1 MRNNRESRRRFL
13 RGMGVSLALPW
24 LETPRIH
31 AEDAPSAKPIRSQAR
46 PRRFAC
52 LFMANGVN
60 PADWGA
66 DGNGS
71 DMILKPSLQPLEHV
85 KEKLL
90 VLNGLY
96 NPNAAFGNIH
106 VAAAPN
112 VLSGAR
118 VAKSTTDLK
127 VAASFDQVLAE
138 HIGRE
143 TEFPSLALGI
153 EPPYLGTHKGYSC
166 IYCSHIS
173 WSSPTRPVPRENN
186 PRSLYDRLV
195 GDPRGK
201 RLSKSVLD
209 LVLED
214 AKSVMPRLSSWDRR
228 RFDDYLNS
236 VREVEQRLSR
246 VPSKAVSRGPKVNE
260 LINAPDLNPPP
271 AVKDHMKLMLDL
283 LAIAFATDSTRV
295 ATLMFNNDLS
305 KMDFGFLNSG
315 STALTNMHTMSHAG
329 GQDYSLMNRFHV
341 EMYARFL
348 ENLDEFSEGE
358 ATVLDNSSVMFCS
371 SLMSGGRHDRSRMP
385 VLLAGKLGGA
395 LNSGRAINYMGEN
408 SDEGRRRICNLYLK
422 LFEHYGIEQTNF
434 GDSVEPLR
442 NL

>member
-1 MRNNRESRRRFL
+1 MHHAPASRRRFL
-13 RGMGVSLALPW
+13 KGIGVTLALPW
-24 LETPRIH
+24 LETPSLR
-31 AEDAPSAKPIRSQAR
+31 AGEAKYKPTPRSIG

-60 PADWGA
+60 PNDWGA
-66 DGNGS
+66 AGDGTEMVLR
-71 DMILKPSLQPLEHV
+71 DSLQSLEPL
-85 KEKLL
+85 KEQLL

-96 NPNAAFGNIH
+96 NPNAAHGNIH

-112 VLSGAR
+112 ILSGAR
-118 VAKSTTDLK
+118 VRASTTDLK
-127 VAASFDQVLAE
+127 VATSFDQVLAE
-138 HIGRE
+138 HIGGD

-173 WSSPTRPVPRENN
+173 WSSASTPVPRENN
-186 PRSLYDRLV
+186 PRLLYDRLV

-201 RLSKSVLD
+201 RHAKSVLD

-214 AKSVMPRLSSWDRR
+214 AKSALPRLSAWDRQR
-228 RFDDYLNS
+228 LNDYLTS
-236 VREVEQRLSR
+236 VREVEKRLDR
-246 VPSKAVSRGPKVNE
+246 VPTQAIEQGRKVSDWIK
-260 LINAPDLNPPP
+260 APDPSPPT
-271 AVKDHMKLMLDL
+271 AVIDHMRLMLDL

-305 KMDFGFLNSG
+305 KMDFGFLNSS

-329 GQDYSLMNRFHV
+329 GTDYSLMNRFHV
-341 EMYARFL
+341 EMYAHFL
-348 ENLDEFSEGE
+348 KRLRELSEGE
-358 ATVLDNSSVMFCS
+358 ATVLDNSCVMFCS
-371 SLMSGGRHDRSRMP
+371 SLMSGGAHDRQQMP
-385 VLLAGKLGGA
+385 VLLGGKLGGE
-395 LNSGRAINYMGEN
+395 LKTGRTLDYMSE
-408 SDEGRRRICNLYLK
+408 DAEEGRRRLCNLYAK
-422 LFEHYGIEQTNF
+422 LFEHYGVQRQGF